1 MTLIALVE
9 TRDDVRAR
17 IAQILRLEGYQV
29 SEAADGAA
37 ALRLV
42 YEEQPDIALVD
53 LGTDGVGGFDL
64 IRILRAACSLPIVG
78 LAAADSSPDV
88 VKALDAGADDLVTN
102 SCGAVELLA
111 RVRAAVRRY
120 QRNDSSPT
128 ARRQIQ
134 TGGLVIDRDARTVH
148 KHGAPV
154 QLSNTEYRLLEALAS
169 RVGETAPHR
178 FLLTNVWG
186 EQYLNDVQYLRVY
199 VGYLRNKLEDDP
211 HSPEYLVSEWGVGY
225 RLARLP
231 IETAGLAA
239 PRPAMQPAMQ
249 LSLAS
254 GQ

>member
-17 IAQILRLEGYQV
+17 IAQVLRSEGYEV
-29 SEAADGAA
+29 AEAADGPV
-37 ALRLV
+37 ALRMV
-42 YEEQPDIALVD
+42 YEDQPDIALVD
-53 LGTDGVGGFDL
+53 LSTDGVSGLDL

-78 LAAADSSPDV
+78 LTAADSATDV
-88 VKALDAGADDLVTN
+88 VKALDAGADDLVST

-120 QRNDSSPT
+120 QRNDPRPAS
-128 ARRQIQ
+128 RRQIQ
-134 TGGLVIDRDARTVH
+134 TGGLVIDRDARTVR
-148 KHGAPV
+148 KHGV
-154 QLSNTEYRLLEALAS
+154 LIQLSNTEYRLLEALAG

-211 HSPEYLVSEWGVGY
+211 RNPEYLMSEWGVGY

-231 IETAGLAA
+231 IEVAALDA
-239 PRPAMQPAMQ
+239 PRPAMQ
-249 LSLAS
+249 LSLA
-254 GQ
+254 